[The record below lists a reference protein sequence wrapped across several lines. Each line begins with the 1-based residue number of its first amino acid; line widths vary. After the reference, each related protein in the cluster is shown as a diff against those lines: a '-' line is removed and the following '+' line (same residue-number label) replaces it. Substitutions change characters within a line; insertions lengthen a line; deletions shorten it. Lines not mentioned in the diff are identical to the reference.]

1 MGGKPYKAGK
11 FAPSLR
17 LSLWSEHLGLHAGE
31 RDNPLFTQTNNNN
44 NTTNHDL
51 DSRRGIS
58 IAPKSH
64 DTRNS
69 TDGRSLS
76 RFLRRMQPPPPWPV
90 SHSVFRSVSHDTR
103 KLHTKP
109 SLRLSRPCLLR
120 PCLQSSAVAALS
132 LAALAPTDAAARRG
146 RFVSCGSFW
155 DIPTSP
161 QWTKKVTNL
170 FITNS
175 RKRDLLYTET

>member
-1 MGGKPYKAGK
+1 MSLILPS
-11 FAPSLR
+11 FSFLHSLR
-17 LSLWSEHLGLHAGE
+17 STYPHSSSHFLIK
-31 RDNPLFTQTNNNN
+31 RDNPLFTQTNNN
-44 NTTNHDL
+44 TTNHDL
-51 DSRRGIS
+51 DSRKGIS

-120 PCLQSSAVAALS
+120 PCLQPPVVAALS

-146 RFVSCGSFW
+146 RSVSCGSAHI
-155 DIPTSP
+155 D
-161 QWTKKVTNL
+161 L
-170 FITNS
+170 FKQQHT
-175 RKRDLLYTET
+175 L